1 MRIAMEQPKIVSREE
16 WLEARRAHLKSEKA
30 LSRFRDMVA
39 EERRRL
45 PWVKV
50 EKDYAFDTISG
61 RKTLAELFDGRSQL
75 LVYHFMFGPGWEQ
88 GCTGCSFI
96 ADHIDGA
103 NLHLPHHDVTLLA
116 VSRAPLA
123 EFLPYKEKMGWRF
136 EWVSSA
142 DSDFNRDFSVQF
154 TPEEVAS
161 GALLYNF
168 GTLSAGPED
177 LHGESAF
184 IRGAGGEIFH
194 TYSSYARAGDMLIGA
209 HNWLDLTPLGRNEQG
224 TMSWVRRHTDYEGQA
239 PAVPHAQA
247 ETAEAAS

>member
-1 MRIAMEQPKIVSREE
+1 MDEPRIVSGEE

-45 PWVKV
+45 PWVRV
-50 EKDYAFDTISG
+50 EKDYRFDTVAGPKS
-61 RKTLAELFDGRSQL
+61 LAELFDGRSEL
-75 LVYHFMFGPGWEQ
+75 IVYHFMFGPGWEK

-103 NLHLPHHDVTLLA
+103 NLHLRHHDVTLVA

-136 EWVSSA
+136 EWASSA
-142 DSDFNRDFSVQF
+142 GSDFNRDFGVQF
-154 TPEEVAS
+154 TPEEVAG

-168 GTLSAGPED
+168 GTLAAGPED
-177 LHGESAF
+177 LHGESVF
-184 IRGAGGEIFH
+184 VRRDDGIFH
-194 TYSSYARAGDMLIGA
+194 SYSSYARAGDILIGA
-209 HNWLDLTPLGRNEQG
+209 HNWLDLTPRGRNEQG
-224 TMSWVRRHTDYEGQA
+224 TMNWVRRHTEYGETA
-239 PAVPHAQA
+239 AA
-247 ETAEAAS
+247 ETG

>member
-1 MRIAMEQPKIVSREE
+1 MDKTRIVSREE

-45 PWVKV
+45 PWVRV
-50 EKDYAFDTISG
+50 EKDYVFDSVSG
-61 RKTLAELFDGRSQL
+61 RKTLADLFDGRSEL
-75 LVYHFMFGPGWEQ
+75 IVYHFMFGPGWEK

-142 DSDFNRDFSVQF
+142 GSDFNRDFGVQF
-154 TPEEVAS
+154 TPEEIAS
-161 GALLYNF
+161 GDLLYNF
-168 GTLSAGPED
+168 GTLTAGPED
-177 LHGESAF
+177 LHGESVF
-184 IRGAGGEIFH
+184 IRRGDEIFH
-194 TYSSYARAGDMLIGA
+194 TYSSYSRAGDILIGA

-224 TMSWVRRHTDYEGQA
+224 TMSWVRRHTEYEDEA
-239 PAVPHAQA
+239 PAHCDEPA
-247 ETAEAAS
+247 ETTA

>member
-1 MRIAMEQPKIVSREE
+1 MVDRPDIVSREE
-16 WLEARRAHLKSEKA
+16 WLEARRALLKSEKA

-45 PWVKV
+45 PWVRV
-50 EKDYAFDTISG
+50 EKDYVFETTAG
-61 RKTLAELFDGRSQL
+61 RKSLADLFDGRSQL
-75 LVYHFMFGPGWEQ
+75 IVYHFMFGPGWDK
-88 GCTGCSFI
+88 GCVGCSFI
-96 ADHIDGA
+96 ADHIDNA

-123 EFLPYKEKMGWRF
+123 EFLPYKERMGWQF

-142 DSDFNRDFSVQF
+142 GSEFNRDFGVQF

-177 LHGESAF
+177 LHGESVF
-184 IRGAGGEIFH
+184 IRGDDGAIFH
-194 TYSSYARAGDMLIGA
+194 TYSSYARAGDILIGA

-224 TMSWVRRHTDYEGQA
+224 TMSWVRRHNEYEDEA
-239 PAVPHAQA
+239 RADRHEP
-247 ETAEAAS
+247 AEAIG